1 MSSHKETKK
10 TKEKKEIK
18 WSDRKFKAVS
28 YAILAAL
35 LYGISSPVSKLL
47 LVEIPPTLMAA
58 LLYLGAGVG
67 MVGINLFKVISKKE
81 QLEAKMT
88 MKELPFII
96 GMILLDIAA
105 PIFLMIGLSTTTS
118 SNVSLLNNFEIVATT
133 LIALFIF
140 KEAIGRRMWLAI
152 ILITASSV
160 ILSISD
166 SGSMSFSIGSIFVL
180 LACLS
185 WGFENNCTRML
196 SLKDPLQ
203 IVVIKGF
210 GSGLGSLII
219 SIAIQESSWNW
230 LYIFYTLLLG
240 FVAYGMSIFLYIKA
254 QRELGAARTSAFYA
268 TAPFIGV
275 IISWIVLHE
284 SITTTFIIALIIML
298 IGTYFAVSENH
309 KHRHRHFEVDHEH
322 KHSHSDGHHNH
333 IHEQEIKGEHS
344 HEHVHEIVEH
354 SHSHLPDLHHKHSH
368 SAKENKVDQ

>member
-1 MSSHKETKK
+1 MQEAERSALVQKKQSSNKNNK
-10 TKEKKEIK
+10 
-18 WSDRKFKAVS
+18 
-28 YAILAAL
+28 
-35 LYGISSPVSKLL
+35 
-47 LVEIPPTLMAA
+47 
-58 LLYLGAGVG
+58 
-67 MVGINLFKVISKKE
+67 
-81 QLEAKMT
+81 AKMT

-333 IHEQEIKGEHS
+333 IHEQEIQGEHS

>member
-1 MSSHKETKK
+1 
-10 TKEKKEIK
+10 
-18 WSDRKFKAVS
+18 
-28 YAILAAL
+28 
-35 LYGISSPVSKLL
+35 
-47 LVEIPPTLMAA
+47 
-58 LLYLGAGVG
+58 
-67 MVGINLFKVISKKE
+67 
-81 QLEAKMT
+81 MT

-333 IHEQEIKGEHS
+333 IHEQEIQGEHS

-368 SAKENKVDQ
+368 SAKENKVNQ

>member
-1 MSSHKETKK
+1 
-10 TKEKKEIK
+10 
-18 WSDRKFKAVS
+18 
-28 YAILAAL
+28 
-35 LYGISSPVSKLL
+35 
-47 LVEIPPTLMAA
+47 
-58 LLYLGAGVG
+58 
-67 MVGINLFKVISKKE
+67 
-81 QLEAKMT
+81 
-88 MKELPFII
+88 
-96 GMILLDIAA
+96 
-105 PIFLMIGLSTTTS
+105 
-118 SNVSLLNNFEIVATT
+118 
-133 LIALFIF
+133 
-140 KEAIGRRMWLAI
+140 
-152 ILITASSV
+152 
-160 ILSISD
+160 
-166 SGSMSFSIGSIFVL
+166 
-180 LACLS
+180 
-185 WGFENNCTRML
+185 ML

-333 IHEQEIKGEHS
+333 IHEQEIQGEHS